1 MTAKEELI
9 SKIKELPD
17 DASTVR
23 IREEIELAL
32 QEKEILAAIEEG
44 YADVAA
50 GRTKTI
56 DQVQAQLHAWAAEW
70 EK

>member
-9 SKIKELPD
+9 TKIKELPD

-32 QEKEILAAIEEG
+32 QEKQILAAIDEG
-44 YADVAA
+44 YADIDA
-50 GRTKTI
+50 GRVKTV
-56 DQVQAQLHAWAAEW
+56 DQVQAQLNAWAAEW
-70 EK
+70 KK